1 MSEQM
6 EKLRELVRAG
16 VPFENAYAQCWN
28 EQLDIDKQNNKKL
41 NAATPNYK
49 QAQENARKGGR
60 PKMTAPAPKPRKL
73 SDKAQII
80 NRMLLKGMTLRDIG
94 DVLGVSHQ
102 SVMQV
107 KQRYDLPRRGES

>member
-1 MSEQM
+1 LSEQM
-6 EKLRELVRAG
+6 EKLRQLVRAG

-60 PKMTAPAPKPRKL
+60 PRKL
-73 SDKAQII
+73 SEKAQII

-94 DVLGVSHQ
+94 DVLNVSHQ